1 MVSVLRLPVTSV
13 ASSAVGSSN
22 PGLRSASS
30 RTVASPASFVP
41 FRVPLGAP
49 LPVSRSPSRSHR
61 AADRQSVR
69 SMATDAAAT
78 LPAKSGEI
86 LPGEPLPEGYEKMDP
101 YSLIPARRCGVLVH
115 PTSLPGPHGIGDF
128 GPGAFK
134 FLDWLEST
142 GCTIWQVLPLV
153 PPGRK
158 SGEDGSPYA
167 GQDANC
173 GNTLLLSLDLLVQD
187 GLLEPSD
194 LPPTRPVQRV
204 DYKQVIRDK
213 DPAVA
218 KAARALVRSKG
229 KLKEDFDAF
238 RQAPTI
244 SAWLEEAALFSAID
258 GEQGV
263 EFWWLWPKELRD
275 REPQAIAAAK
285 ERHREYID
293 EFAAQQFLFQRQ
305 WQALHRH
312 ANSKG
317 IRIMGDMPIYVG
329 GHSADVWANPEQFML
344 DPETRKP
351 TLVSGVP
358 PDAFSATGQLWGSP
372 LYNWPAM
379 AKDGYSWWAKR
390 MRRAFDLYDEFR
402 IDHFRGLAGYWSIPA
417 DSETAMNGTWTMG
430 PRKAFFEAIQ
440 KAVDKPIDIVAE
452 DLGVITVDV
461 VDLRREIGAP
471 GMAVLQFAFGSD
483 AKNPHLPH
491 NHEQNQVVYP
501 GTHDNDTVVGW
512 WEGIPE
518 WEKNNVRVLLGLT
531 PEQEKE
537 IQWAIIR
544 AAVSSV
550 ARTTVIALQDVMG
563 LDNSARMNVP
573 AVQAGQWG
581 WRAGESGLFDSLDA
595 EAARLRMLL
604 VAFNRAAPLPG
615 NWTAFWRFLQRREAA
630 LFAPPLSETPPAA
643 PSVKTSDK

>member
-1 MVSVLRLPVTSV
+1 MVSALRLPVAHVASVASV
-13 ASSAVGSSN
+13 ASSVVDSSN
-22 PGLRSASS
+22 SRLRSASS
-30 RTVASPASFVP
+30 RIASPATF
-41 FRVPLGAP
+41 AP
-49 LPVSRSPSRSHR
+49 LRIPLPISRSPSRSCR
-61 AADRQSVR
+61 AARQSVR
-69 SMATDAAAT
+69 AMATEPAATPAAA
-78 LPAKSGEI
+78 KSSEI
-86 LPGEPLPEGYEKMDP
+86 LPGEPLQEGYERMDP

-115 PTSLPGPHGIGDF
+115 PTSLPGPHGTGDL
-128 GPGAFK
+128 GPGAFR

-187 GLLEPSD
+187 GLLHPSD
-194 LPPTRPVQRV
+194 LPPTRPVQRL

-218 KAARALVRSKG
+218 KAAKALVRSKG
-229 KLKEDFDAF
+229 ELKAEFDAF
-238 RQAPTI
+238 RQSPTI

-258 GEQGV
+258 EEQGV
-263 EFWWLWPKELRD
+263 EFWWLWPKELKD
-275 REPQAIAAAK
+275 REPQALADAK
-285 ERHREYID
+285 ERHQEYID

-305 WQALHRH
+305 WQALHRY

-317 IRIMGDMPIYVG
+317 ISIMGDMPIYVG

-344 DPETRKP
+344 DPETREP
-351 TLVSGVP
+351 TFVSGVP

-417 DSETAMNGTWTMG
+417 DSETAMNGRWMMG
-430 PRKAFFEAIQ
+430 PRKEFFEAIR

-512 WEGIPE
+512 WEKIPE
-518 WEKNNVRVLLGLT
+518 WEKNNVRVLLGLS
-531 PEQEKE
+531 PQEEEQ

-581 WRAGESGLFDSLDA
+581 WRAGESDLFDSLDG

-615 NWTAFWRFLQRREAA
+615 NWTPFWRFLQRRQSA
-630 LFAPPLSETPPAA
+630 LFAPPPP
-643 PSVKTSDK
+643 PSTN